1 VFADGGQEGV
11 AESDHRQPA
20 STNAELEKQI
30 AEEKARSRTGERRL
44 N

>member
-30 AEEKARSRTGERRL
+30 AEEKTAREQA
-44 N
+44 NAA